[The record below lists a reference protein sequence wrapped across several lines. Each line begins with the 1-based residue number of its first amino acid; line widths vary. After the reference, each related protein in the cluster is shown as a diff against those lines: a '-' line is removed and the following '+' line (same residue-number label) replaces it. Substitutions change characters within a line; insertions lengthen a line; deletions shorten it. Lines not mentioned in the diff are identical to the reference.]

1 VKSLFGEEIPD
12 VDPVKPGGRR
22 AVARPAPI
30 GSGPDGEKCGTCTHG
45 RGTGRAGKFKKC
57 WLNKSNWSCGPGT
70 DIKWKH
76 EACSYWEAME

>member
-1 VKSLFGEEIPD
+1 VKSLFGEEISD
-12 VDPVKPGGRR
+12 VDPVKPGGIR

-30 GSGPDGEKCGTCTHG
+30 GSGPDGEKCGTCKHG
-45 RGTGRAGKFKKC
+45 RGTGRAGKYKKC
-57 WLNKSNWSCGPGT
+57 WINYHNWSCGSGT